1 LYPSLYEG
9 FGIPILE
16 AMSAGCPVITTNIS
30 SMPEVAN
37 NSALLIDIPT
47 SENLVYKINF
57 LLDTNNHNDIIKLGL
72 ANSKKFSWEK
82 TALDTLNIYNSL
94 I

>member
-1 LYPSLYEG
+1 MYPSLYEG

-37 NSALLIDIPT
+37 NAALLVDDPT
-47 SENLVYKINF
+47 SDNLINQIHF
-57 LLDTNNHNDIIKLGL
+57 LLDANNHNYMIKLGL
-72 ANSKKFSWEK
+72 ENSKKFSWEK
-82 TALDTLNIYNSL
+82 TAMNTINIYNS
-94 I
+94 IK